1 MNTYDIVLFLLMAV
15 MVLSAVAQLYQ
26 PKFSMLGVLAVVAGL
41 FFVIYT
47 GANGDLNMLS
57 IILFI
62 GGLLFIVMELFI
74 VGAVLGIIGSVMVVA
89 SFLLIGSD
97 IGKMAVL
104 VAIVLLLALIEWGV
118 LVRVFGKRLSL
129 LNKVVLTD
137 STSREAGYTSH
148 DDRSYLIGRTAKTVT
163 PLRPAGIISIDDLRI
178 DAVGEGVFIDR
189 DKEVIVTHVEGTRI
203 VVREK

>member
-1 MNTYDIVLFLLMAV
+1 MASYDVVMFLLMAV
-15 MVLSAVAQLYQ
+15 MALAAVAQLYQ
-26 PKFSMLGVLAVVAGL
+26 PKISMLGVISAVAGL
-41 FFVIYT
+41 FFVIFT
-47 GANGDLNMLS
+47 GAHGDLNMLS
-57 IILFI
+57 ILLFI
-62 GGLLFIVMELFI
+62 GGLIFIVMELFV

-104 VAIVLLLALIEWGV
+104 VSIVLLLVIIEWFIF
-118 LVRVFGKRLSL
+118 VRVFGKRLSL

-148 DDRSYLIGRTAKTVT
+148 DDRSYLIGQTGITVT
-163 PLRPAGIISIDDLRI
+163 PLRPAGIISVDDLRI

-189 DKEVIVTHVEGTRI
+189 NKEVVVTHVEGTRI